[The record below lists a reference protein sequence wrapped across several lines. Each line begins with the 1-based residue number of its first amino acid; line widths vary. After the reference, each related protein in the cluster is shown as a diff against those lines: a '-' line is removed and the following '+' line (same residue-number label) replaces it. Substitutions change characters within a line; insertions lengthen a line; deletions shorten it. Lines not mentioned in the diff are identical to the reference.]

1 MTEEQYAEMQ
11 KKALEQLR
19 TGKSMLGKDGAFA
32 PLFKQFI
39 ESALEAEMES
49 HLDEEERNH
58 GNKRNGKGHK
68 TLKTSTGELQI
79 STPQDRQSSFEPQ
92 IVRKRETIL
101 AESLTSK
108 ILGLY
113 GLGMSLRDI
122 SSHIEEMYDMNISA
136 ATLSQIT
143 DKIIPEIKQW
153 QNRPLESIYA
163 IVFLDA
169 MHYKVREEGKISSKA
184 IYTIIGIN
192 LEGRKDLL
200 GMYVSESEGA
210 NFWLQVITDLNNR
223 GLEDILIASIDNL
236 KGFAEA
242 INTVFPKCE
251 IQTCI
256 VHQIRNSIRYVASKD
271 QKEFLKDLK
280 LVYKADTKELAEEN
294 LEELSDKWG
303 KKYPI
308 VIKSW
313 KNNWGHLSTYFAYTP
328 PIRKIIYTTNAVEG
342 FHRQIRKVTKT
353 KGPFTSDIA
362 LIKLVYLA
370 SQHIMKKWTQPLNN
384 WSLTIQQLMIRF
396 EDRIKLSINL

>member
-32 PLFKQFI
+32 PLFKQFL
-39 ESALEAEMES
+39 EAALEAEMES
-49 HLDEEERNH
+49 HLDEQERNN
-58 GNKRNGKGHK
+58 GNKRNGKGKK
-68 TLKTSTGELQI
+68 TLKTNAGEVDI
-79 STPQDRQSSFEPQ
+79 STPKDRQSSFEPQ
-92 IVRKRETIL
+92 IVKKRETIL

-271 QKEFLKDLK
+271 QKEFMKDLK

-328 PIRKIIYTTNAVEG
+328 PIRKLIYTTNAVEG

>member
-32 PLFKQFI
+32 PLFKQFL
-39 ESALEAEMES
+39 EAALEAEMDS
-49 HLDEEERNH
+49 HLDEQERTN

-92 IVRKRETIL
+92 IIKKRETIL

-256 VHQIRNSIRYVASKD
+256 VHQIRNSIRYIASKD
-271 QKEFLKDLK
+271 QKEFMKDLK

-313 KNNWGHLSTYFAYTP
+313 NNNWNHLSTYFAYTP
-328 PIRKIIYTTNAVEG
+328 PIRKLIYTTNAVEG

-353 KGPFTSDIA
+353 KGPFTSDTA

-384 WSLTIQQLMIRF
+384 WALTIQQLMIRF

>member
-32 PLFKQFI
+32 PLFKQFL
-39 ESALEAEMES
+39 EAALEAEMES
-49 HLDEEERNH
+49 HLDEQERNN
-58 GNKRNGKGHK
+58 GNKRNGKGKK
-68 TLKTSTGELQI
+68 TLKTNAGEVDI

-92 IVRKRETIL
+92 IVKKRETIL

-271 QKEFLKDLK
+271 QKEFMKDLK

-328 PIRKIIYTTNAVEG
+328 PIRKLIYTTNAVEG

>member
-32 PLFKQFI
+32 PLFKQFL
-39 ESALEAEMES
+39 EAALEAEMES
-49 HLDEEERNH
+49 HLDEQERNN
-58 GNKRNGKGHK
+58 GNKRNGKGKK
-68 TLKTSTGELQI
+68 TLKTNAGEVDI

-92 IVRKRETIL
+92 IVKKRETIL

-122 SSHIEEMYDMNISA
+122 SRHIEEMYDMNISA

-192 LEGRKDLL
+192 LDGRKDLL

-271 QKEFLKDLK
+271 QKEFIKDLK

-294 LEELSDKWG
+294 LEELSDKWS

-328 PIRKIIYTTNAVEG
+328 PIRKLIYTTNAVEG

>member
-32 PLFKQFI
+32 PLFKQFL
-39 ESALEAEMES
+39 EAALEAEMES
-49 HLDEEERNH
+49 HLDEQERNN
-58 GNKRNGKGHK
+58 GNKRNGKGKK
-68 TLKTSTGELQI
+68 TLKTNAGEVDI

-92 IVRKRETIL
+92 IVKKRETIL

-122 SSHIEEMYDMNISA
+122 SRHIEEMYDMNISA

-192 LEGRKDLL
+192 LDGRKDLL

-271 QKEFLKDLK
+271 QKEFMKDLK

-313 KNNWGHLSTYFAYTP
+313 KNNWSHLSTYFAYTP
-328 PIRKIIYTTNAVEG
+328 PIRKLIYTTNAVEG